1 VLPGCTNPR
10 RTLQLTGTPTTPTR
24 PVQNFEQVV
33 LQNLHTI
40 TNTLEIISKRLD
52 NYDNRL
58 ESMQV
63 KLDRALANHPL
74 DYDDVHMPNIQHIQ
88 QQPPPPQPAQSADLH
103 VSSPF
108 HIPYDDLR
116 ILFQVSRGAGNFA
129 KKLVER
135 LFPELFGPE
144 QLRFNYSYYGR
155 HGTNKLE
162 LDPAR
167 RKVIQSYVMQF
178 YPQMTSH
185 HNYQREVVNKINEGL
200 RRPVQRKQQRQSLQD
215 ISSVFNYIN
224 L

>member
-1 VLPGCTNPR
+1 M
-10 RTLQLTGTPTTPTR
+10 
-24 PVQNFEQVV
+24 
-33 LQNLHTI
+33 HTI
-40 TNTLEIISKRLD
+40 TLEIISKRLD
-52 NYDNRL
+52 NFDNRL

-63 KLDRALANHPL
+63 KLDRALANHHTL
-74 DYDDVHMPNIQHIQ
+74 DYDDVPMPFIQNIRQL
-88 QQPPPPQPAQSADLH
+88 PPPQSADLH
-103 VSSPF
+103 EASPF

-144 QLRFNYSYYGR
+144 QLRFSYSYYGG

-200 RRPVQRKQQRQSLQD
+200 RRPIQRKQLRQSLQD
-215 ISSVFNYIN
+215 ISSVFIN

>member
-1 VLPGCTNPR
+1 
-10 RTLQLTGTPTTPTR
+10 
-24 PVQNFEQVV
+24 
-33 LQNLHTI
+33 
-40 TNTLEIISKRLD
+40 
-52 NYDNRL
+52 
-58 ESMQV
+58 MQV

-74 DYDDVHMPNIQHIQ
+74 GYDDVSMPNIQHIQ
-88 QQPPPPQPAQSADLH
+88 QPPPPHLH

-144 QLRFNYSYYGR
+144 QLRFNYSYYGG

-167 RKVIQSYVMQF
+167 RKVIQSYGMQF
-178 YPQMTSH
+178 YPLMTSH

-200 RRPVQRKQQRQSLQD
+200 RRPVQRQQQRQSLQD
-215 ISSVFNYIN
+215 ISSMFNYIN